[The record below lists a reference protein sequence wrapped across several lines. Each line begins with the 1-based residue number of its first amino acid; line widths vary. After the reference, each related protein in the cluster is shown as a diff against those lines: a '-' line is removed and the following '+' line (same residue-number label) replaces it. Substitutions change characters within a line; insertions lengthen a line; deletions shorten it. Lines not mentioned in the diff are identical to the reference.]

1 VPVNATVV
9 RGAGFIA
16 ERPWGARTVAA
27 FGGLTASVHWTDAAY
42 PWHVNDGDELFVVLA
57 GEVEMHWRDEDA
69 DRSTLLAAGDLWRG
83 GAGIAHRAVPR
94 GEARVLVVE
103 TPFAD
108 TLVDAA

>member
-1 VPVNATVV
+1 MSVAVV
-9 RGAGFIA
+9 RGAAFTA
-16 ERPWGARTVAA
+16 DRPWGARTVAA
-27 FGGLTASVHWTDAAY
+27 FGGLAASLHWTDAAY

-57 GEVEMHWRDEDA
+57 GEVEMQWHEA
-69 DRSTLLAAGDLWRG
+69 GVEHHALLAAGDLWRG
-83 GAGIAHRAVPR
+83 PAGVAHRALPR